1 MTEKRLLNQIH
12 DLDKEVDRRYLA
24 VGTRKK
30 IADNPLVQ
38 KNLGFLRTY
47 SNLFGKNLKCGGN
60 PDTNFKNSLRKYGE
74 GFDIVKE
81 FNLGR
86 PKKVRTSSNDHAH
99 SIIKV
104 LRLNK
109 GRVLHNT
116 TVAILPGIALKI
128 SRKRRKPTV

>member
-24 VGTRKK
+24 IGPRKK

-38 KNLGFLRTY
+38 KNLAFLRTY
-47 SNLFGKNLKCGGN
+47 SDLFGKNPKRGGN
-60 PDTNFKNSLRKYGE
+60 AESNFKNSLRKYSE

-86 PKKVRTSSNDHAH
+86 PKKVRITSNHRVH
-99 SIIKV
+99 SK
-104 LRLNK
+104 
-109 GRVLHNT
+109 
-116 TVAILPGIALKI
+116 
-128 SRKRRKPTV
+128 